1 MEAKHW
7 TALRVI
13 PLLTLLMVAS
23 EVNGQDLEIPQNEFG
38 LSFSKEQLELAR
50 GDTGELEILI
60 LKSKGYQKSKAR
72 MGISSSLPK
81 GVTITF
87 NPDQGTFDSSMAT
100 ILIQADATPGQY
112 ILILN
117 ATLNN
122 KTKGSILKLQID

>member
-1 MEAKHW
+1 MEAKH
-7 TALRVI
+7 LISVRVI

-23 EVNGQDLEIPQNEFG
+23 TVSGQDLEIPQNEFG
-38 LSFSKEQLELAR
+38 LSFSKEQLQLSR
-50 GDTGELEILI
+50 GDTGKLEILI

-87 NPDQGTFDSSMAT
+87 NPDKGTFDSSMAT
-100 ILIQADATPGQY
+100 ISIESDATLGQY

>member
-1 MEAKHW
+1 MEAKP
-7 TALRVI
+7 LISVRLI

-23 EVNGQDLEIPQNEFG
+23 EVNGQVLEVPQNEFG
-38 LSFSKEQLELAR
+38 LSFSKEQLELSR
-50 GDTGELEILI
+50 GDAGELEILI

-72 MGISSSLPK
+72 MGISSRLPK

-100 ILIQADATPGQY
+100 ISIQADAPPGQY